1 MRTMTDIQER
11 LRSAQT
17 RRSQALS
24 QRTRDEIEVEN
35 ATKAL
40 NEAKAKLK
48 EEFAV
53 VTGADLREARATLET
68 DLEAAVLE
76 VETQLAAAGA

>member
-1 MRTMTDIQER
+1 M
-11 LRSAQT
+11 
-17 RRSQALS
+17 S

-48 EEFAV
+48 EEFEV
-53 VTGADLREARATLET
+53 VTGAELRGARARLEA
-68 DLEAAVLE
+68 DLEEAVLE